1 MKINMLLKTDEFI
14 EAGFPEHQAKMLA
27 RNLAIA
33 GETDLRLIATKEHI
47 QNLEFAITSG
57 FKRLKNVVYLFG
69 TILTLLHGYFV
80 LQVLVY

>member
-14 EAGFPEHQAKMLA
+14 EAGFPEHQAKILA

-33 GETDLRLIATKEHI
+33 GETDVRLIATKEHI
-47 QNLEFAITSG
+47 QNLEFAIISG

-69 TILTLLHGYFV
+69 TLLTVLHGYFV
-80 LQVLVY
+80 LKVLVY

>member
-27 RNLAIA
+27 RNLALA

-47 QNLEFAITSG
+47 LNLEFAITSG
-57 FKRLKNVVYLFG
+57 FKRLKNAVYLFG

-80 LQVLVY
+80 LKVLIY

>member
-27 RNLAIA
+27 RNLALA

-69 TILTLLHGYFV
+69 TVLTALLFFFV
-80 LQVLVY
+80 LKVVVY